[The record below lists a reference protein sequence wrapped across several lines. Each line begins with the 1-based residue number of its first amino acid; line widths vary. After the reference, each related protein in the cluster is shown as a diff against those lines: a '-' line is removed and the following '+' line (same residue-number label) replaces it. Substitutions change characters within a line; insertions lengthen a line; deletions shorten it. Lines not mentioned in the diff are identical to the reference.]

1 MLRSRSFRIFLLLFA
16 VVAVAGL
23 VLTFLPSD
31 HYLVLPDRARPTDPL
46 VSVPGEDTGSA
57 GDGGIYM
64 VDVRIGR
71 ANLFERL
78 FPGVREGAD
87 LLPEHVI
94 NPEGVS
100 DTQRRRSSLNEMSR
114 SQLTA
119 ITVALRQ
126 LGREVDIEAVGAEVV
141 LVQPDAPADGELEVG
156 DVIVAAE
163 GDDVTSTS
171 DLQRAMSDVT
181 PGDEA
186 SLTVERG
193 EDEQIELTLPTRAS
207 DQDPERAVVGVQVQD
222 AEDFRFPVDIEIDA
236 GSIGGPSAG
245 LAFALDIVDELGDDV
260 DGGRTV
266 VATGELTLEGDVL
279 PIGGIRQKVIGA
291 RRAGADLFLV
301 PDRNAADARAAA
313 EGLEI
318 VAVSD
323 FDEALSALAAE

>member
-87 LLPEHVI
+87 LLPERVI

-245 LAFALDIVDELGDDV
+245 LAFALDIVDELGDDE

-266 VATGELTLEGDVL
+266 VAT
-279 PIGGIRQKVIGA
+279 P
-291 RRAGADLFLV
+291 
-301 PDRNAADARAAA
+301 
-313 EGLEI
+313 
-318 VAVSD
+318 
-323 FDEALSALAAE
+323 

>member
-1 MLRSRSFRIFLLLFA
+1 MLRNRAFRLVLVVFA
-16 VVAVAGL
+16 VVAVTGL
-23 VLTFLPSD
+23 ALTYLPSD

-46 VSVPGEDTGSA
+46 VDIPGEESGAA

-71 ANLFERL
+71 ASLFERL
-78 FPGVREGAD
+78 FPGVREGAE

-114 SQLTA
+114 SQLIA
-119 ITVALRQ
+119 ITVALRR
-126 LGREVDIEAVGAEVV
+126 LGEEVDIEAVGAEVV

-156 DVIVAAE
+156 DVIVEADGE
-163 GDDVTSTS
+163 DVTSTS
-171 DLQRAMSDVT
+171 DLQRAMSDLT

-193 EDEQIELTLPTRAS
+193 EGERVELTLGTRAS
-207 DQDPERAVVGVQVQD
+207 DQDPDRAVVGVQVQD

-236 GSIGGPSAG
+236 GAIGGPSAG
-245 LAFALDIVDELGDDV
+245 LAFALNIVDELGDDV
-260 DGGRTV
+260 DGGRTI
-266 VATGELTLEGDVL
+266 VATGELTLDGDVL
-279 PIGGIRQKVIGA
+279 PIGGVKQKVIGA
-291 RRAGADLFLV
+291 REAGADVFLV
-301 PDRNAADARAAA
+301 PERNAADAREAA

-318 VAVSD
+318 VGVSD
-323 FDEALSALAAE
+323 FDAALSALASS